1 MKNTVYIYAAKTNK
15 NTTQKWR
22 KMEKNGVYAR
32 CRKQKI
38 TLTDCKKH
46 FKIIHDC
53 KA

>member
-1 MKNTVYIYAAKTNK
+1 MA
-15 NTTQKWR
+15 
-22 KMEKNGVYAR
+22 KNGEKRRLCKMPKA
-32 CRKQKI
+32 KI